1 MVTGEHYAV
10 CFYVKRTWIRLKA
23 VEMGD
28 AVFSS
33 SFTCSL
39 YSSSKNQPDQEQSFR
54 FLFQMPDSIKQF
66 VDSFFFHN
74 SSKIQEMDSC
84 VLRIRLHF
92 VSFQINSCP
101 GQDDLAI
108 GGYDF
113 LLQNSLAFS
122 LFSKRRISLF
132 GTLFDIKL

>member
-1 MVTGEHYAV
+1 
-10 CFYVKRTWIRLKA
+10 
-23 VEMGD
+23 
-28 AVFSS
+28 
-33 SFTCSL
+33 
-39 YSSSKNQPDQEQSFR
+39 
-54 FLFQMPDSIKQF
+54 MPDGIKQF

-92 VSFQINSCP
+92 VSFQINSCS

-113 LLQNSLAFS
+113 SFTKFTGIFFVFKKDVFHFLERFS
-122 LFSKRRISLF
+122 I
-132 GTLFDIKL
+132 